1 MITIKDKNKLVKLN
15 VQMPKS
21 KVKKAKKHTQAQ

>member
-15 VQMPKS
+15 VQMRKS
-21 KVKKAKKHTQAQ
+21 KVKKVKKHTQVQ

>member
-15 VQMPKS
+15 VQMRKS
-21 KVKKAKKHTQAQ
+21 EVKKVKKHTQAQ